1 MANEENLNHKLTV
14 REQRKGGKNSVKSRK
29 QKKTIQNIL
38 TALCDSKCSDIP
50 QFKKIAAKLGLD
62 GDKSVKELFTL
73 VSTLNALKTAKM
85 DDLVKMAE
93 LLGEQRELYSE
104 SEEQQTTFLEA
115 IKKAVTDEDRENIEK
130 AKRNIEVCLF
140 GRRNAYM

>member
-1 MANEENLNHKLTV
+1 MANEQNLNHKLTG
-14 REQRKGGKNSVKSRK
+14 REQRKGGKNSVKARQ

-85 DDLVKMAE
+85 DDLGKMAD
-93 LLGEQRELYSE
+93 LLGEQRELQSE
-104 SEEQQTTFLEA
+104 SEEQQTSFLEA
-115 IKKAVTDEDRENIEK
+115 IKKAVTDED
-130 AKRNIEVCLF
+130 
-140 GRRNAYM
+140 

>member
-1 MANEENLNHKLTV
+1 MANESNLKPV
-14 REQRKGGKNSVKSRK
+14 RSEEEARAKGRKGGVASGKARRE
-29 QKKTIQNIL
+29 KKTIQNIL

-50 QFKKIAAKLGLD
+50 QFNKIAAKLGLD

-85 DDLVKMAE
+85 DDLGKMAE
-93 LLGEQRELYSE
+93 LLGEQREMQSE

-115 IKKAVTDEDRENIEK
+115 IKKAVTDED
-130 AKRNIEVCLF
+130 
-140 GRRNAYM
+140 

>member
-1 MANEENLNHKLTV
+1 MANEQNLNHKLTV

-50 QFKKIAAKLGLD
+50 QFKKIAAKIGLD

-85 DDLVKMAE
+85 DDLGKMAD
-93 LLGEQRELYSE
+93 LLGEQRELQSE

-115 IKKAVTDEDRENIEK
+115 IKKAVTDED
-130 AKRNIEVCLF
+130 
-140 GRRNAYM
+140 

>member
-1 MANEENLNHKLTV
+1 MANGKLKNENRPHKLTA
-14 REQRKGGKNSVKSRK
+14 EEARKGGKNSVKSRK

-85 DDLVKMAE
+85 DDLGKMAE
-93 LLGEQRELYSE
+93 LLGEQREKDENLESVQETLIKIKETAIEYNRNKSE
-104 SEEQQTTFLEA
+104 TE
-115 IKKAVTDEDRENIEK
+115 
-130 AKRNIEVCLF
+130 
-140 GRRNAYM
+140 

>member
-1 MANEENLNHKLTV
+1 MANGKLKNENRPHKLTAEEV
-14 REQRKGGKNSVKSRK
+14 RKGGKNSVKSRK

-50 QFKKIAAKLGLD
+50 QFKKIAAKLGLE

-85 DDLVKMAE
+85 DDLGKMAE
-93 LLGEQRELYSE
+93 LLGEQREKDENLESVQETLIKIRETAIEYNRNKSE
-104 SEEQQTTFLEA
+104 T
-115 IKKAVTDEDRENIEK
+115 K
-130 AKRNIEVCLF
+130 
-140 GRRNAYM
+140 

>member
-1 MANEENLNHKLTV
+1 MANEKNLRVPTSEEARKIG
-14 REQRKGGKNSVKSRK
+14 RKGGKASGKARRE
-29 QKKTIQNIL
+29 KKTIQNIL

-85 DDLVKMAE
+85 DDLGKMAE
-93 LLGEQRELYSE
+93 LLGEQREKDENLESVQETLIKIKETAIEYNRNKSE
-104 SEEQQTTFLEA
+104 T
-115 IKKAVTDEDRENIEK
+115 K
-130 AKRNIEVCLF
+130 
-140 GRRNAYM
+140 

>member
-1 MANEENLNHKLTV
+1 MANEQNLKHKLTV

-29 QKKTIQNIL
+29 QKKTRQNIL

-85 DDLVKMAE
+85 DDLVKMAD
-93 LLGEQRELYSE
+93 LLGEQRELQSE
-104 SEEQQTTFLEA
+104 SEEQQTSFLEA
-115 IKKAVTDEDRENIEK
+115 IKKAVTDED
-130 AKRNIEVCLF
+130 
-140 GRRNAYM
+140 

>member
-1 MANEENLNHKLTV
+1 MANEQNLNHKLTV

-50 QFKKIAAKLGLD
+50 QFNKIAAKLGLD

-73 VSTLNALKTAKM
+73 VSTLNTLKTAKM
-85 DDLVKMAE
+85 DDLVKMAD
-93 LLGEQRELYSE
+93 LLGEQRELQSE
-104 SEEQQTTFLEA
+104 SEEQQTSFLEA
-115 IKKAVTDEDRENIEK
+115 IKKAVTDED
-130 AKRNIEVCLF
+130 
-140 GRRNAYM
+140 

>member
-1 MANEENLNHKLTV
+1 MNEKNLIPNEERTP
-14 REQRKGGKNSVKSRK
+14 RERRENARKAGIASGKARRE
-29 QKKTIQNIL
+29 KKTIQNIL

-85 DDLVKMAE
+85 DDLGKMAE
-93 LLGEQRELYSE
+93 LLGEQREKDENLESVQETLIKIKETAIEYNRNKSE
-104 SEEQQTTFLEA
+104 TE
-115 IKKAVTDEDRENIEK
+115 
-130 AKRNIEVCLF
+130 
-140 GRRNAYM
+140 

>member
-1 MANEENLNHKLTV
+1 MPDKRPPNAEATQFRSGEEAVENG
-14 REQRKGGKNSVKSRK
+14 RKGGIASGKARTE
-29 QKKTIQNIL
+29 KKTIQNIL

-50 QFKKIAAKLGLD
+50 QFNKIAAKLGLD

-85 DDLVKMAE
+85 DDLVKMAD
-93 LLGEQRELYSE
+93 LLGEQRELQSE

-115 IKKAVTDEDRENIEK
+115 IKKAVTDED
-130 AKRNIEVCLF
+130 
-140 GRRNAYM
+140 

>member
-1 MANEENLNHKLTV
+1 MANEQNLNHKLTV

-50 QFKKIAAKLGLD
+50 QFKKIAAKIGLD

-73 VSTLNALKTAKM
+73 VSTLNALKTAKI
-85 DDLVKMAE
+85 DDLVKIAE
-93 LLGEQRELYSE
+93 LLGEQRELQSE

-115 IKKAVTDEDRENIEK
+115 IKKAVTDED
-130 AKRNIEVCLF
+130 
-140 GRRNAYM
+140 

>member
-1 MANEENLNHKLTV
+1 MPDKRPPNAEATQFRSGEEAVENG
-14 REQRKGGKNSVKSRK
+14 RKGGIASGKARQ

-38 TALCDSKCSDIP
+38 ATLCDSKCSDIP
-50 QFKKIAAKLGLD
+50 QFNKIAAKLGLD

-85 DDLVKMAE
+85 DDLGKMAE
-93 LLGEQRELYSE
+93 LLGEQRELQSE

-115 IKKAVTDEDRENIEK
+115 IKKAVTDED
-130 AKRNIEVCLF
+130 
-140 GRRNAYM
+140 

>member
-1 MANEENLNHKLTV
+1 MANESNLKPV
-14 REQRKGGKNSVKSRK
+14 RSEEEARAKGRKGGVASGKARRE
-29 QKKTIQNIL
+29 KKTIQNIL

-85 DDLVKMAE
+85 DDLGKMAE
-93 LLGEQRELYSE
+93 LLGEQREKDENLE
-104 SEEQQTTFLEA
+104 SVQETLIKIKETA
-115 IKKAVTDEDRENIEK
+115 IEYN
-130 AKRNIEVCLF
+130 RNKSKTE
-140 GRRNAYM
+140 

>member
-1 MANEENLNHKLTV
+1 MPTSEEARKIG
-14 REQRKGGKNSVKSRK
+14 RKGGRASGKARRE
-29 QKKTIQNIL
+29 KKTIQNIL

-85 DDLVKMAE
+85 DDLGKMAE
-93 LLGEQRELYSE
+93 LLGEQREKDENLESVLETLIKIKETAIEYNRNKSE
-104 SEEQQTTFLEA
+104 TE
-115 IKKAVTDEDRENIEK
+115 
-130 AKRNIEVCLF
+130 
-140 GRRNAYM
+140 

>member
-1 MANEENLNHKLTV
+1 MANEQNLIPQAHTLTV
-14 REQRKGGKNSVKSRK
+14 EEASKGGKNSVKSRK

-38 TALCDSKCSDIP
+38 ATLCDSKCSDIP
-50 QFKKIAAKLGLD
+50 QFKKIADKLGLD

-85 DDLVKMAE
+85 DDLGKMAE
-93 LLGEQRELYSE
+93 LLGEQRELQSE

-115 IKKAVTDEDRENIEK
+115 IKKAVTDED
-130 AKRNIEVCLF
+130 
-140 GRRNAYM
+140 

>member
-1 MANEENLNHKLTV
+1 MANGKLKNGNPPHRLTTE
-14 REQRKGGKNSVKSRK
+14 EQRKAGKKSAETRK

-50 QFKKIAAKLGLD
+50 QFKKIATKLGLD

-85 DDLVKMAE
+85 DDLSKMAE
-93 LLGEQRELYSE
+93 LLGEQRELQSE
-104 SEEQQTTFLEA
+104 TEEQQTSFLEA
-115 IKKAVTDEDRENIEK
+115 IKKAVTDED
-130 AKRNIEVCLF
+130 
-140 GRRNAYM
+140 

>member
-1 MANEENLNHKLTV
+1 MANEQNLNHKLTV

-115 IKKAVTDEDRENIEK
+115 IKKAATDED
-130 AKRNIEVCLF
+130 
-140 GRRNAYM
+140 

>member
-1 MANEENLNHKLTV
+1 MPNEKNLRVPTSEEARKIG
-14 REQRKGGKNSVKSRK
+14 RKGGRASGKARRE
-29 QKKTIQNIL
+29 KKTIQNIL

-85 DDLVKMAE
+85 DDLGKMAE
-93 LLGEQRELYSE
+93 LLGEQREKDENLESVQETLIKIKETAIEYNRNKSE
-104 SEEQQTTFLEA
+104 TE
-115 IKKAVTDEDRENIEK
+115 
-130 AKRNIEVCLF
+130 
-140 GRRNAYM
+140 

>member
-1 MANEENLNHKLTV
+1 MANGKLKNGNPPHTLTTE
-14 REQRKGGKNSVKSRK
+14 EQRKAGKKSVETRR

-73 VSTLNALKTAKM
+73 ISTLNALKTAKM
-85 DDLVKMAE
+85 DDLGKMAE
-93 LLGEQRELYSE
+93 LLGEQRERDENLESVQETLVKIKETAIEYNRNKSE
-104 SEEQQTTFLEA
+104 T
-115 IKKAVTDEDRENIEK
+115 K
-130 AKRNIEVCLF
+130 
-140 GRRNAYM
+140 

>member
-1 MANEENLNHKLTV
+1 MANEQNLNHKLTV
-14 REQRKGGKNSVKSRK
+14 NEQRKGGKNSVKSRK

-38 TALCDSKCSDIP
+38 AALCDSKCSDIP
-50 QFKKIAAKLGLD
+50 QFKKIAAKIGLD

-85 DDLVKMAE
+85 DDLGKMAE
-93 LLGEQRELYSE
+93 LLGEQRELQSE

-115 IKKAVTDEDRENIEK
+115 IKKAVTDED
-130 AKRNIEVCLF
+130 
-140 GRRNAYM
+140 

>member
-1 MANEENLNHKLTV
+1 MANEQNLNHKLTV

-38 TALCDSKCSDIP
+38 ATLCDSKCADIP

-85 DDLVKMAE
+85 DDLVKMAD
-93 LLGEQRELYSE
+93 LLGEQRELQSE

-115 IKKAVTDEDRENIEK
+115 IKKAVTDED
-130 AKRNIEVCLF
+130 
-140 GRRNAYM
+140 

>member
-1 MANEENLNHKLTV
+1 MANEQNLNHKLTV

-50 QFKKIAAKLGLD
+50 QFKKIAAKIGLD

-93 LLGEQRELYSE
+93 LLGEQRELHSE
-104 SEEQQTTFLEA
+104 SEEQQTSFLEA
-115 IKKAVTDEDRENIEK
+115 IKKAVTDED
-130 AKRNIEVCLF
+130 
-140 GRRNAYM
+140 

>member
-1 MANEENLNHKLTV
+1 MANESNLKPV
-14 REQRKGGKNSVKSRK
+14 RSEEEARAKGRKGGVASGKARRK
-29 QKKTIQNIL
+29 KKTIQNIL

-85 DDLVKMAE
+85 DDLGKMAE
-93 LLGEQRELYSE
+93 LLGEQRELQSE
-104 SEEQQTTFLEA
+104 SEEQQTSFLEA
-115 IKKAVTDEDRENIEK
+115 IKKAVTDED
-130 AKRNIEVCLF
+130 
-140 GRRNAYM
+140 

>member
-1 MANEENLNHKLTV
+1 MANESNLKPV
-14 REQRKGGKNSVKSRK
+14 RSKEEARAKGRKGGVASGKSRRE
-29 QKKTIQNIL
+29 KKTIQNIL

-85 DDLVKMAE
+85 DDLGKMAE
-93 LLGEQRELYSE
+93 LLGEQRELQIE
-104 SEEQQTTFLEA
+104 SEEQQTSFLEA
-115 IKKAVTDEDRENIEK
+115 IKKAVTDED
-130 AKRNIEVCLF
+130 
-140 GRRNAYM
+140 

>member
-1 MANEENLNHKLTV
+1 MANGKLKNENRPHKLTV
-14 REQRKGGKNSVKSRK
+14 SEQRKGGKNSVKSRK

-50 QFKKIAAKLGLD
+50 QFKKIAAKLGVD

-85 DDLVKMAE
+85 DDLGKMAE
-93 LLGEQRELYSE
+93 LLGEQREKDENLE
-104 SEEQQTTFLEA
+104 SVQETLIKIRETA
-115 IKKAVTDEDRENIEK
+115 IEYN
-130 AKRNIEVCLF
+130 RNKPETE
-140 GRRNAYM
+140 

>member
-1 MANEENLNHKLTV
+1 MANEQNLNHKLTV

-50 QFKKIAAKLGLD
+50 QFKKIADKLRLD

-85 DDLVKMAE
+85 DDLGKMAE
-93 LLGEQRELYSE
+93 LLGEQRELQSE
-104 SEEQQTTFLEA
+104 SEEQQTSFLEA
-115 IKKAVTDEDRENIEK
+115 IKKAVTDED
-130 AKRNIEVCLF
+130 
-140 GRRNAYM
+140 